1 MTFNRLV
8 IALGLTLVAT
18 TASGQSVKKYCE
30 DTSPKYDVHLFGY
43 TFEDSSLQKMSKKV
57 LTDFR
62 SKLKVGAHL
71 RMFSHTADGYSVTFD
86 QCLPGCPETGFVEK
100 FFSSSCSD
108 TVAKRD
114 LRKFDRSFAIEV
126 LKNYENAAEKYD
138 IFKSVQQLSD
148 VYRSSSESA
157 QVYAVISMVPAGVKA
172 NDRKG
177 LNLLFRKGREATK
190 FPKEFPDVNLI
201 GASSS
206 KEIQGFWADVL
217 DGKAK
222 FNFVR
227 Y

>member
-1 MTFNRLV
+1 
-8 IALGLTLVAT
+8 
-18 TASGQSVKKYCE
+18 
-30 DTSPKYDVHLFGY
+30 
-43 TFEDSSLQKMSKKV
+43 
-57 LTDFR
+57 
-62 SKLKVGAHL
+62 
-71 RMFSHTADGYSVTFD
+71 
-86 QCLPGCPETGFVEK
+86 
-100 FFSSSCSD
+100 
-108 TVAKRD
+108 
-114 LRKFDRSFAIEV
+114 
-126 LKNYENAAEKYD
+126 
-138 IFKSVQQLSD
+138 
-148 VYRSSSESA
+148 
-157 QVYAVISMVPAGVKA
+157 MVPAGVKA